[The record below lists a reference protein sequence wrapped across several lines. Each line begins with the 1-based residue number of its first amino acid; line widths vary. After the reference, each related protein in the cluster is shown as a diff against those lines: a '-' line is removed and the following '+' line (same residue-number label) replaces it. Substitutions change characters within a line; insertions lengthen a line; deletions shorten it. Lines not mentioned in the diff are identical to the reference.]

1 MSVTTL
7 RYNRAMLKIWGGL
20 VVLLFVPVV
29 AEAAEPAASPRNNTI
44 EVVTQASVAV
54 TPDRALLDLG
64 VTTDKKT
71 ATAAI
76 AENDRKMEQVIAA
89 LKKEVGAGGEVKT
102 SDLNV
107 TPRFGES
114 KRGEVSRP
122 ILGYTVTNIV
132 HVQMADTKA
141 VGRLLDRAF
150 DAGANTVQRVEFT
163 VKDPEAAEK
172 VPCEPHRRKRGRAP
186 PRSQMDWASA
196 SARLS
201 P

>member
-141 VGRLLDRAF
+141 VGRLLDGNRYRGLCTDSSSDRATLEYALI
-150 DAGANTVQRVEFT
+150 DAVTDAL
-163 VKDPEAAEK
+163 D
-172 VPCEPHRRKRGRAP
+172 RRFLLP
-186 PRSQMDWASA
+186 
-196 SARLS
+196 
-201 P
+201 